1 MLADLSVTPF
11 AKVLRRLSAERRNG
25 DLQIHSRAM
34 VKTVF
39 FDHGRVVFAASNLKR
54 DRLGE
59 SLVAMG
65 HISEEDFRRASQLMK
80 ESRRRF
86 GEALILAGVLDKR
99 QLGTSVA
106 RQVRRIIL
114 SLFNFTDGLATFED
128 RRCPI
133 PLEYMVSFSVHRLL
147 YDGVK
152 TMTSPELVTIGLDNL
167 DRWVMAAES
176 LPFLFDIE
184 ACPVEEREI
193 LAQAARRATLR
204 RLAWAPGGIQFER
217 LRSVYGLLSSGL
229 LREADETA
237 VEPQPGF
244 QTETGLFLLSALQK
258 RPDPSAREAILKEV
272 KDELERSSNLD
283 RENWLRISRA
293 APRDEL
299 LHALEDKMER
309 YQALLEAVGDDEALR
324 TDIELILGRASSLL
338 RLTRQQPQPA
348 QAQTASPSTVPIDAF
363 DIVPEPPEPRT
374 EAPPSQPQPPLQFA
388 PAEAAAPTAPSDTDR
403 GILPVEQQARYLLME
418 GELRMTVG
426 DFANAVRTYSK
437 LVNIMPEEP
446 ELRIRLALAMALYPR
461 TAKHA
466 EREFLEALRLSPN
479 NAEYHYQFG
488 LYYKAMRQRSRA
500 VVEFRAALSIKPHH
514 EGARE
519 ELAVLSPKDPALKG
533 LRRLLR

>member
-363 DIVPEPPEPRT
+363 DIVPEPPEPGT
-374 EAPPSQPQPPLQFA
+374 
-388 PAEAAAPTAPSDTDR
+388 
-403 GILPVEQQARYLLME
+403 
-418 GELRMTVG
+418 
-426 DFANAVRTYSK
+426 
-437 LVNIMPEEP
+437 
-446 ELRIRLALAMALYPR
+446 
-461 TAKHA
+461 
-466 EREFLEALRLSPN
+466 
-479 NAEYHYQFG
+479 
-488 LYYKAMRQRSRA
+488 
-500 VVEFRAALSIKPHH
+500 
-514 EGARE
+514 
-519 ELAVLSPKDPALKG
+519 
-533 LRRLLR
+533 